1 MQNFHFLL
9 FESLLEF
16 PRKHKSVSQ
25 RLYENDLVVDA
36 SLGPQNVGK
45 WKVMRKKRRGSKYKA
60 VNYWTGHSLK
70 KKKKK
75 IISQSFGAGNSINN
89 GCVLV
94 SSVGG
99 KKMRNLCTGFFLNLV
114 RYLSLVRFCPTIVNF
129 GALSCSLNHWWS
141 KTNRPLFLQQKWVYS
156 DSAKNCSS
164 GSIIM
169 VNPVQEEHSSVE
181 RKRKLGGL

>member
-1 MQNFHFLL
+1 MQALALRMWGN
-9 FESLLEF
+9 ERSWE
-16 PRKHKSVSQ
+16 KKGEEVSTKQ
-25 RLYENDLVVDA
+25 LITELATA
-36 SLGPQNVGK
+36 S
-45 WKVMRKKRRGSKYKA
+45 
-60 VNYWTGHSLK
+60 K

>member
-1 MQNFHFLL
+1 MQALALRMWGN
-9 FESLLEF
+9 ERSWE
-16 PRKHKSVSQ
+16 KKGEEVSTKQ
-25 RLYENDLVVDA
+25 LITELATA
-36 SLGPQNVGK
+36 S
-45 WKVMRKKRRGSKYKA
+45 
-60 VNYWTGHSLK
+60 